1 MVVKA
6 STKPWPRQLGSSI
19 LRALPPLVKPGR
31 VRPPKVKSSQGRG
44 GMAHGAGDAH
54 RAGRGARIAR
64 VRPSQVEHEWCLS
77 ARVATQL
84 PKRGSQWAVAPGCK
98 ATLPPCV
105 TSGQAS
111 QVRSGQ
117 VKSGQARPSR
127 VRFAKPKVTK
137 VKSKSAH
144 RNLAR
149 QFLYIIIVGA
159 KERSSRTRRLRRLQ
173 RAVLFRMPT
182 SPPRRSSRSNARPGD
197 A

>member
-31 VRPPKVKSSQGRG
+31 VRPARVKSSQVRGGG

-105 TSGQAS
+105 TSGRGKPSQLRSS
-111 QVRSGQ
+111 QVRSARDVGHEWCLSTRVTAQLRGGSSGRTRRGSTNSPAVRHVGPGQ
-117 VKSGQARPSR
+117 PSR
-127 VRFAKPKVTK
+127 VRGW
-137 VKSKSAH
+137 S
-144 RNLAR
+144 
-149 QFLYIIIVGA
+149 YM
-159 KERSSRTRRLRRLQ
+159 ERVIANRTGPALHGGTLPH
-173 RAVLFRMPT
+173 V
-182 SPPRRSSRSNARPGD
+182 
-197 A
+197 